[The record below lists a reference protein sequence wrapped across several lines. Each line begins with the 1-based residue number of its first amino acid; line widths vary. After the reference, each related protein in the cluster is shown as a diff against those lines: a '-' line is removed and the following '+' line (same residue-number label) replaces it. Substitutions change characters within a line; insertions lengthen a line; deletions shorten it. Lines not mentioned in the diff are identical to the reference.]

1 MTRTACITT
10 PIYYVNDRP
19 HIGHIFTTTLCD
31 AWARAMRMQQRDVFF
46 LTGTDE
52 HGVKVEKS
60 AAEHNVSPQSW
71 ADTNAAEFQRVLSL
85 FQLTNTDFIRT
96 TQPRH
101 ERQVQTFI
109 ERLQKSGALYKGPS
123 KVGTTRVKRNIS
135 PRRAPKNVNIKAQSV
150 ASRLCARKSKIGIS
164 N

>member
-60 AAEHNVSPQSW
+60 AAEHNVTPQAW
-71 ADTNAAEFQRVLSL
+71 ADTNAAEFKRVLSL

-101 ERQVQTFI
+101 ERKNLARCT
-109 ERLQKSGALYKGPS
+109 RAPS